1 VTLAHGAFRGAK
13 RSGIEPIISRLNAG
27 SYCAGHPPMTMR
39 TNKVEAD
46 RGGILCLDLAALAG
60 HVSGIFQMAGAD
72 NS

>member
-1 VTLAHGAFRGAK
+1 
-13 RSGIEPIISRLNAG
+13 
-27 SYCAGHPPMTMR
+27 MTMR

-46 RGGILCLDLAALAG
+46 REDILCLDLTALAG